1 MPDALSALSSS
12 LAALVAATAPR
23 LVALRGGD
31 GTVASGIVW
40 ADGLV
45 VSAHEALGEEEELAV
60 HFADGTT
67 RRAELAG
74 RDPGTDVAL
83 LRVETDAVGA
93 LAAAPV
99 PQVGSLAVVGGR
111 GDFGPT
117 ALLAIVSEVGPAWR
131 SLGGGAIDA
140 RIGLG
145 LRMPR
150 AMEGGAVLS
159 AEGGLLG
166 LAASGPRRLGLVVPY
181 QTVARAVDAL
191 ASRGYVPRG
200 YLGATLHPAG
210 RGSGAVVVGIEADGP
225 AERAG
230 FLVGDIITTW
240 DNQPVAQ
247 VTDVSHRLGSET
259 VGRRITAGVLRGGSP
274 IELDVTVGERPRR

>member
-12 LAALVAATAPR
+12 LAAIIAAAAPR
-23 LVALRGGD
+23 LVALRGAD
-31 GTVASGIVW
+31 GTVASGVVW
-40 ADGLV
+40 REGLV
-45 VSAHEALGEEEELAV
+45 VSAHEALGDEEEFTV
-60 HFADGTT
+60 HFAEGAT
-67 RRAELAG
+67 RQAEVAG

-83 LRVETDAVGA
+83 LRVETEAVGE
-93 LAAAPV
+93 LPVTPV
-99 PQVGSLAVVGGR
+99 PQVGSLAVVAGR
-111 GDFGPT
+111 GDHGPT
-117 ALLAIVSEVGPAWR
+117 ALLAVVSEVGPAWR

-150 AMEGGAVLS
+150 AAEGGAVLS

-166 LAASGPRRLGLVVPY
+166 LAASGPRRLGLVVPLR
-181 QTVARAVDAL
+181 TVARAVDIL
-191 ASRGYVPRG
+191 ASKGYVPRG
-200 YLGATLHPAG
+200 YLGVTLHPAG

-240 DNQPVAQ
+240 DKQPVTQ
-247 VTDVSHRLGSET
+247 VTDVSHRLGAET
-259 VGRRITAGVLRGGSP
+259 VGRTITAGVHRGGSP